1 MCFGNYISRLTY
13 EEWGL
18 DRLQIGYPT
27 GQILTDCCSKISEK
41 LETFLKD
48 LLSLISLL
56 EARATSP
63 DQNIFQ
69 TSADNVY
76 HQHQKWY
83 DCTSMVYGWK
93 YQYTQSSQ
101 ICYQKQF
108 NDYIVVEG
116 LDYVF
121 LQKVGT
127 AVGASFSVTY
137 FGNSCQIFMICSDL
151 VEKIYWQWIFTSMD
165 NILKQ

>member
-41 LETFLKD
+41 TFLKD

-108 NDYIVVEG
+108 NDYIVVKG

-137 FGNSCQIFMICSDL
+137 FDNSCQIFMIWLKKSIDS
-151 VEKIYWQWIFTSMD
+151 EFSQAWTIF
-165 NILKQ
+165 

>member
-1 MCFGNYISRLTY
+1 MCFGNYISRQ
-13 EEWGL
+13 EWGL

-41 LETFLKD
+41 TFLKD

-108 NDYIVVEG
+108 NDYIVVKG

-137 FGNSCQIFMICSDL
+137 FDNSCQIFMIWLKKSIDS
-151 VEKIYWQWIFTSMD
+151 EFSQAWTIF
-165 NILKQ
+165 